1 MTIKNSRIVSG
12 LISIGIGDIGGYAI
26 GMAFWFMI
34 ASVLEPAKFGEIAF
48 FMGIAAV
55 SSTIALLGSGN
66 SLVVLISKKV
76 PIISSFSLFSLMI
89 CVGISII
96 LGIIFSRIDLC
107 LLIISLTIGVIGTS
121 ILTGKHEYKK
131 FGIYNIS
138 QKIILLTSALVIYF
152 IFEKDFFLFS
162 VAISYLIFLP
172 IIIKGLKENKINKNI
187 FLSEKKFILTNYV
200 STLVGTFGKD
210 VDKFIIPAILG
221 IATLGQFSLSVQL
234 YSGMMIIPLI
244 VNRLMLAEESAER
257 TTGKLFK
264 YTMIIQ
270 TLVGILAM
278 FLLPYLI
285 PEFFPKYIETIEM
298 IPIIALSII
307 PATLMTILTT
317 KVIARKKNKI
327 LISST
332 AIQMVT
338 LGLGLLFLGS
348 FFGPIGLGIAHLL
361 SYLVGS
367 IVLFIFSRS
376 AMYQKTN

>member
-26 GMAFWFMI
+26 GMAFWFLI
-34 ASVLEPAKFGEIAF
+34 AGILEPTKFGEIAF
-48 FMGIAAV
+48 FMGIAAIC
-55 SSTIALLGSGN
+55 STIALLGSGN

-76 PIISSFSLFSLMI
+76 PIISSSLFFSLII
-89 CVGISII
+89 CFGLSII

-107 LLIISLTIGVIGTS
+107 LLVFSLTIGVTGTS
-121 ILTGKHEYKK
+121 ILTGKHQYKK

-138 QKIILLTSALVIYF
+138 QKLILFISALIIYF

-162 VAISYLIFLP
+162 IAISYLIFLP

-187 FLSEKKFILTNYV
+187 FLSEKKFIFTNYV
-200 STLVGTFGKD
+200 SSLVSIFGKD
-210 VDKFIIPAILG
+210 VDKFIIPAILSM
-221 IATLGQFSLSVQL
+221 AVLGQFSLSVQI

-327 LISST
+327 LLLSLM
-332 AIQMVT
+332 IQMAT
-338 LGLGLLFLGS
+338 LAIGLLIFGS
-348 FFGPIGLGIAHLL
+348 LLGPIGLGVAHLL
-361 SYLVGS
+361 SYSVAGVGMLILS
-367 IVLFIFSRS
+367 RTIIFE
-376 AMYQKTN
+376 KTN